1 MATRSSLA
9 TGIGRVLIAVYGIL
23 ALAAT
28 GRSVVQIIE
37 KFSFA
42 PFAYTLSAVAAVVYI
57 VAMIALIVPG
67 RFWYRV
73 ACVTIVFE
81 MTGVLVIGTPVA
93 LRPRSCSPTDTIW
106 SYYGLG
112 YAFAPLV
119 LPIAGLWWLR
129 KHHRTAVSAPAA
141 QSEPAA
147 AAGESTGEQRAVLR
161 GHRRRRAGVRPERG
175 HHRQVRRRARRAPRR
190 HRAPRA
196 GRRASTGSCRPWSRS
211 TGTRSTSSTRGTVPP
226 ALTSTAQR
234 RELLEAVGV
243 DATLLLRFDEELQS

>member
-67 RFWYRV
+67 RSWYRV
-73 ACVTIVFE
+73 ACVTIGFE
-81 MTGVLVIGTPVA
+81 MTGVLVIGTLSLVDRQLFPD
-93 LRPRSCSPTDTIW
+93 DTIW

-129 KHHRTAVSAPAA
+129 KHHRAAVTADTTPSSVP
-141 QSEPAA
+141 
-147 AAGESTGEQRAVLR
+147 AGE
-161 GHRRRRAGVRPERG
+161 
-175 HHRQVRRRARRAPRR
+175 
-190 HRAPRA
+190 
-196 GRRASTGSCRPWSRS
+196 
-211 TGTRSTSSTRGTVPP
+211 
-226 ALTSTAQR
+226 
-234 RELLEAVGV
+234 
-243 DATLLLRFDEELQS
+243 

>member
-1 MATRSSLA
+1 MANRSSLA

-57 VAMIALIVPG
+57 LAMIALIAPG
-67 RFWYRV
+67 RAWYRV
-73 ACVTIVFE
+73 ACVTIGFE
-81 MTGVLVIGTPVA
+81 MTGVLVIGTLSLLDRQLFPD
-93 LRPRSCSPTDTIW
+93 DTIW

-129 KHHRTAVSAPAA
+129 KHHRAAVT
-141 QSEPAA
+141 E
-147 AAGESTGEQRAVLR
+147 
-161 GHRRRRAGVRPERG
+161 
-175 HHRQVRRRARRAPRR
+175 
-190 HRAPRA
+190 
-196 GRRASTGSCRPWSRS
+196 
-211 TGTRSTSSTRGTVPP
+211 TSP
-226 ALTSTAQR
+226 STAT
-234 RELLEAVGV
+234 AN
-243 DATLLLRFDEELQS
+243 D

>member
-67 RFWYRV
+67 RAWYRV
-73 ACVTIVFE
+73 ACVTIGFE
-81 MTGVLVIGTPVA
+81 TAGVLVIGTLSLVDRQLFPD
-93 LRPRSCSPTDTIW
+93 DTIW

-129 KHHRTAVSAPAA
+129 KHHRTA
-141 QSEPAA
+141 
-147 AAGESTGEQRAVLR
+147 
-161 GHRRRRAGVRPERG
+161 AGV
-175 HHRQVRRRARRAPRR
+175 AP
-190 HRAPRA
+190 
-196 GRRASTGSCRPWSRS
+196 GRS
-211 TGTRSTSSTRGTVPP
+211 V
-226 ALTSTAQR
+226 TATDQG
-234 RELLEAVGV
+234 A
-243 DATLLLRFDEELQS
+243 

>member
-67 RFWYRV
+67 RAWYRV
-73 ACVTIVFE
+73 ACVTIGFE
-81 MTGVLVIGTPVA
+81 MAGVLVVGTMSLVDRQLFPD
-93 LRPRSCSPTDTIW
+93 DTVW

-112 YAFAPLV
+112 YVFAPLV

-129 KHHRTAVSAPAA
+129 KHHR
-141 QSEPAA
+141 AA
-147 AAGESTGEQRAVLR
+147 AAEPTHATVTAGE
-161 GHRRRRAGVRPERG
+161 
-175 HHRQVRRRARRAPRR
+175 
-190 HRAPRA
+190 
-196 GRRASTGSCRPWSRS
+196 
-211 TGTRSTSSTRGTVPP
+211 
-226 ALTSTAQR
+226 
-234 RELLEAVGV
+234 
-243 DATLLLRFDEELQS
+243 